1 MTDPLSLV
9 DPAWRNIEFDHEQV
23 VPGEAFPNL
32 DGMTLA
38 VDVETRPTVHIK
50 KAGLSAFHADV
61 LGVSVGCPELRRCWY
76 VPLRHRAPG
85 AERFNVDPGATMRWL
100 ADIMPRAKL
109 LLNQNLKFDAKFLD
123 REGVRAQSYDHV
135 PLYDTQVGS
144 VLIDERES
152 SALKPTALRVLGM
165 PPDEQKVIEQ
175 YIVGSQDFQD
185 WSYVPADLM
194 APYGCGDV
202 ERAIRLAGAQ
212 RSALASEGV
221 EDVMRLELD
230 VLRDLIHAELRGA
243 RVDVPLLQRD
253 LPGLLQRE
261 IAVSRRIEELV
272 GASVNPGS
280 PKDLAE
286 MFISKLGL
294 PIINHKPGRDRA
306 GEETLTPVFDD
317 ATLQTYARL
326 YPKHGELMFR
336 LRQARRMEHVRGF
349 VQSYLELQ
357 VDGYIHTTIKQVEAR
372 TGRESSEMPNLQQ
385 ITGEEYWDYPS
396 TLFEFH
402 PIPNV
407 DVGYDGSNAARWVA
421 PGCERYFLAPEGHA
435 ILSFDYSQI
444 EYRFFAHYL
453 NDPRLLDAYRDDA
466 TLDMHQWAAH
476 EILEDAIERDDAKSA
491 NFGIVFGMG
500 QDKLVKFM
508 ATNGVGITD
517 ARAAAALSTYH
528 ARVPGLRKVQRD
540 VGNALLERGYVRTI
554 LGRKRRAEKNRR
566 RYGEKRDKKKERGLA
581 PYQALNALC
590 QGGGVD
596 LIKDRSVAAN
606 RVARQF
612 GGELFLKVHDDAKF
626 VTPLDV
632 ADRMARELMPVL
644 TKFERPDGTPY
655 LRVPIYAKCT
665 KTTTSW
671 YDAEKLDLIEEV
683 V

>member
-1 MTDPLSLV
+1 MVDPLALV
-9 DPAWRNIEFDHEQV
+9 DPAWRGMEFAHEQV
-23 VPGEAFPNL
+23 MPGETFPNL
-32 DGMTLA
+32 DGVTLA
-38 VDVETRPTVHIK
+38 VDVETRPAKHIK
-50 KAGLSAFHADV
+50 KAGLSAFHADI

-76 VPLRHRAPG
+76 VPIRHQSPG
-85 AERFNVDPGATMRWL
+85 AGRFNVDPDATMRWL
-100 ADIMPRAKL
+100 GDIMPRAKL
-109 LLNQNLKFDAKFLD
+109 LLNHNFKFDAKFLA
-123 REGVRAQSYDHV
+123 RAGIDARNYDHV

-144 VLIDERES
+144 VLIDEREP

-165 PPDEQKVIEQ
+165 PPDEQKVMEQ

-185 WSYVPADLM
+185 WSYVPPDIM

-212 RSALASEGV
+212 RAMLASEGV
-221 EDVMRLELD
+221 EDVMRLEMG
-230 VLRDLIHAELRGA
+230 VLRDLIYAEMRGA

-253 LPGLLQRE
+253 LPGILQRE
-261 IAVSRRIEELV
+261 ILVSRRIEELV

-280 PKDLAE
+280 VKDLAE
-286 MFISKLGL
+286 MFISRLGL
-294 PIINHKPGRDRA
+294 PIINHKPGKDRA
-306 GEETLTPVFDD
+306 GQETLTPVFDD

-349 VQSYLELQ
+349 IHSYLELQ

-385 ITGEEYWDYPS
+385 ITGEEYWEYPS
-396 TLFEFH
+396 TLFEFQ
-402 PIPNV
+402 PIPTV
-407 DVGYDGSNAARWVA
+407 DVGYHGGSDARWTA

-453 NDPRLLDAYRDDA
+453 NDPRLLDAYRTDA
-466 TLDMHQWAAH
+466 TLDMHQWTAH
-476 EILEDAIERDDAKSA
+476 EILSDLIKRDDAKSA
-491 NFGIVFGMG
+491 NFGIIFGMG
-500 QDKLVKFM
+500 QDKLVKYM
-508 ATNGVGITD
+508 QTQGVGIETSQ
-517 ARAAAALSTYH
+517 AAAALTTYH
-528 ARVPGLRKVQRD
+528 RQVPGLRKTQRD

-626 VTPLDV
+626 VAPLDV

-665 KTTTSW
+665 KTMTSW
-671 YDAEKLDLIEEV
+671 YDAEKLDLIEEAV
-683 V
+683 